1 MTAYGRGCEQD
12 YPRAQNMLRT
22 LSMDQAHPGAMRYL
36 GIFATHGHG
45 MKDDVSDYRAAIVW
59 FDKCAKMDDGKFSVL
74 CVKERD
80 ELRGAVKVSSEQR
93 AASSEQ
99 RAASSER
106 SERSEAS

>member
-1 MTAYGRGCEQD
+1 
-12 YPRAQNMLRT
+12 
-22 LSMDQAHPGAMRYL
+22 MRYL

-99 RAASSER
+99 RAAREA
-106 SERSEAS
+106 SEAKRASLEEDEHIRRY